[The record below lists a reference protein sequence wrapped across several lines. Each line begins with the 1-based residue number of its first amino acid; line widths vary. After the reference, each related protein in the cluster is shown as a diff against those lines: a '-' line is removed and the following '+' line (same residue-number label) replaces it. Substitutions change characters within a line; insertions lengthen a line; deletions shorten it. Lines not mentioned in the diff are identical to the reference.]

1 MGEERDATGFWL
13 SPQQERTWL
22 FGRGT
27 VASLVILEQSASSEA
42 VRAAVAE
49 IVKRHEPLRTVFRK
63 VAGMKAPFQMVLETG
78 VAGWREADS
87 ASAPATL
94 LAEDVPWDL
103 EQGPIFKATYFAD
116 PLRPAVLLAASSLA
130 ADVLSLEIL
139 GKELKQFLRGE
150 VLPEV
155 SVRYVQF
162 AQWQRDLLESTDE
175 PEAAEARNYWAGFTH
190 PPTPVLPGER
200 RDASA
205 YEQGAIQFALSFTP
219 SKEVALAAWQALLW
233 RLTGQAELV
242 VDVFVECR
250 GYDEL
255 KDSVG
260 LIGKYIPVAAEFTP
274 ASRFREIVE
283 RARKSLQSGEK
294 FQEYFAPPE
303 NTDSVAFDWSN
314 LAADLVSAPAGKL
327 HLSVRQNT
335 VTILFHAAR
344 FDRELIARCTQYFQK
359 LLDGMALSAEM
370 PVAALPLLGAEEMAQ
385 LDAWN
390 QTFAEYPAASC
401 LHELFEMQA
410 AKTPDRPAVRY
421 LDRSLTYR
429 ELNEEANLLARRLQ
443 RAGAAPGRFVALCVD
458 RSAEMIAALLAV
470 LKSGAA
476 FVPLNADNPKPR
488 LAQQLSGISALITT
502 GNLRSA
508 LPECEA
514 PVILLDEPDWQSED
528 TSNLGPTSVPNDL
541 IYVIYTSG
549 STGLPKGVGVRHR
562 NLVNYAW
569 FMANRLNGENLQFA
583 SVSTLSADLGNT
595 CIYPSLIS
603 GGCLHVIPQDVAGDS
618 GRMAAYCKQY
628 PVDVLK
634 IVPSHLT
641 ALLDTDAGRDLLP
654 RRHLI
659 CGGEA
664 LTWKLVGRVRDLAP
678 SCEIWNHYGPT
689 ETTVGSLM
697 INLKNV
703 TGPLPIG
710 RPIANTQLF
719 VFNELRQH
727 VPIGVAG
734 ELYIGGA
741 GVTAGYIGQ
750 PERTAERFIDGM
762 YRTGDLVRF
771 LANGSIEFMGRVDDQ
786 VKIRGYRIEPGEI
799 EAVLLRHP
807 SVRQAIVLARSS
819 DEGEKHLVAYLV
831 ARDAPLDLTVLRNY
845 LKQQLPDYMVPRAFI
860 PIPRVP
866 LTANGKIDRQ
876 ALPSPEQAVAAGRQY
891 AAPASDTEKTIAAIW
906 ETVMRNPRI
915 GVEDDFFDIGGHS
928 LLATQIASRLREQFH
943 MPVAVRLI
951 FEHPTIRGLANELDK
966 RQPEDDEEFDIIPIT
981 RSH

>member
-1 MGEERDATGFWL
+1 MSEERDATGFWL

-22 FGRGT
+22 SGRGT
-27 VASLVILEQSASSEA
+27 VASLVYLEKPASSDA
-42 VRAAVAE
+42 VRSAVTELVA
-49 IVKRHEPLRTVFRK
+49 RHEPLRTVFRK

-78 VAGWREADS
+78 VAGWREADGLTAATPS
-87 ASAPATL
+87 A
-94 LAEDVPWDL
+94 DDFPWDL
-103 EQGPIFKATYFAD
+103 EQGPIFHATYFAAG
-116 PLRPAVLLAASSLA
+116 PSRPAVLLAASSLA
-130 ADVLSLEIL
+130 ADVPSLDIL
-139 GKELKQFLRGE
+139 GKELQQLLRGE

-162 AQWQRDLLESTDE
+162 AQWQRDLLESTEE
-175 PEAAEARNYWAGFTH
+175 PESTEAREYWANSTH
-190 PPTPVLPGER
+190 PPVPVVPGER
-200 RDASA
+200 PDASA
-205 YEQGAIQFALSFTP
+205 YEPAAAQFALSSTP
-219 SKEVALAAWQALLW
+219 SKEVALAAWQALIW
-233 RLTGQAELV
+233 RLTGQAELSI
-242 VDVFVECR
+242 DVFVDCR

-274 ASRFREIVE
+274 ESRFREIIE

-294 FQEYFAPPE
+294 CQEYFTPPE
-303 NTDSVAFDWSN
+303 NTDSIAFDWSDT
-314 LAADLVSAPAGKL
+314 ADTATAPAGKL
-327 HLSVRQNT
+327 HLSVRRNSAK
-335 VTILFHAAR
+335 ILFNVAR
-344 FDRELIARCTQYFQK
+344 FDRESITRFTQYFRK
-359 LLDGMALSAEM
+359 LLEGSALSAEM
-370 PVAALPLLGAEEMAQ
+370 PVAALPLLGAEELAQ

-390 QTFAEYPAASC
+390 QTSAEYPSARC
-401 LHELFEMQA
+401 LHELFETQA
-410 AKTPDRPAVRY
+410 AKTPDHPAVRY
-421 LDRSLTYR
+421 MDRSLTYR
-429 ELNEEANLLARRLQ
+429 ELNQEANRLARRLQ
-443 RAGAAPGRFVALCVD
+443 RTGAGPGRFVALCVD

-470 LKSGAA
+470 VKSGAA
-476 FVPLNADNPKPR
+476 FIPLNADNPKPR

-502 GNLRSA
+502 GNFRSA
-508 LPECEA
+508 LPESEA
-514 PVILLDEPDWQSED
+514 PVLLLDQPDWHNED
-528 TSNLGPTSVPNDL
+528 ASNLGPTSVPDDL

-569 FMANRLNGENLQFA
+569 FIANRLDGENLQFA

-603 GGCLHVIPQDVAGDS
+603 GGCLHVIPQDVAGDTD
-618 GRMAAYCKQY
+618 RMAAYCKQY

-641 ALLDTDAGRDLLP
+641 ALLDTDEGRDLLP

-664 LTWKLVGRVRDLAP
+664 LTWKLVGRVRELAP

-703 TGPLPIG
+703 TGALPIG

-719 VFNELRQH
+719 VFNELRERA
-727 VPIGVAG
+727 PIGVAG

-750 PERTAERFIDGM
+750 PQRTAERFIDGM

-771 LANGSIEFMGRVDDQ
+771 LANGSVEFMGRVDDQ
-786 VKIRGYRIEPGEI
+786 VKIRGFRIEPGEI

-819 DEGEKHLVAYLV
+819 DDGEKQLVAYLV
-831 ARDAPLDLTVLRNY
+831 ARDASLDLTVVRNY
-845 LKQQLPDYMVPRAFI
+845 LKQQLPDYMVPSAFV
-860 PIPRVP
+860 PILRVP

-876 ALPSPEQAVAAGRQY
+876 ALPSPEQAVAAGREY
-891 AAPASDTEKTIAAIW
+891 APPTTETEKTIAGIW

-928 LLATQIASRLREQFH
+928 LLATQIASRLREHFH

-951 FEHPTIRGLANELDK
+951 FEYPTIRGLANELEK
-966 RQPEDDEEFDIIPIT
+966 RQPEDEEEFNILPIT